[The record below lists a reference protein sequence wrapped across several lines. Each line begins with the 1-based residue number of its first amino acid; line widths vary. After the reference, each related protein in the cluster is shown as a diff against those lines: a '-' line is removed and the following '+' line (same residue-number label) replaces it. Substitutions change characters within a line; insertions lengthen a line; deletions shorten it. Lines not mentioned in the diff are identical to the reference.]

1 MLDPLIALPLACFA
15 TSLLSGVF
23 GMAGGMLLLVVCT
36 ALLPV
41 NEAMLVH
48 GLAQGVANGARVLG
62 LRQHVRWRGF
72 GVYAAGG
79 LAPFLGIRAL
89 GFAPEAGW
97 MLIAAGA
104 IPFAMRALPVR
115 FAPRFD
121 RPAGALACGAF
132 TMAGQLTA
140 GATGALLDAFFVR
153 SALGRHGVV
162 ATKAATQTLG
172 HLAKV
177 VHFGGLSGFSWLA
190 ATTHTIGFTSGTEP
204 GAAYAT
210 TACPLGVPVLTAV
223 VASAVVG
230 TWLGRCLLDRLGE
243 SQFRRWTRALVSVLS
258 AVAIADGVLRVTAG
272 R

>member
-1 MLDPLIALPLACFA
+1 MIDPLIGLPLACFA

-48 GLAQGVANGARVLG
+48 GLAQGVANGARAIG
-62 LRQHVRWRGF
+62 LRRHVQWRGF
-72 GVYAAGG
+72 GTYAVGG
-79 LAPFLGIRAL
+79 IAPFAAVHAL

-97 MLIAAGA
+97 MLVAAGA
-104 IPFAMRALPVR
+104 IPFAMRALPGR
-115 FAPRFD
+115 FTPRFD
-121 RPAGALACGAF
+121 RPAGALACGAL

-153 SALGRHGVV
+153 SMLDRHRVV

-172 HLAKV
+172 HLAKI
-177 VHFGGLSGFSWLA
+177 VHFGGLSGFGWLIANAHANGFAGNAESGATHATTTFPLGAPILA
-190 ATTHTIGFTSGTEP
+190 A
-204 GAAYAT
+204 
-210 TACPLGVPVLTAV
+210 V
-223 VASAVVG
+223 VVSAIVG
-230 TWLGRCLLDRLGE
+230 TWFGRRLLDRLGE
-243 SQFRRWTRALVSVLS
+243 AGFRRWTRALVSLLS
-258 AVAIADGVLRVTAG
+258 AVAISDGVLRLTAG